1 MQMVKLGWNFAEILS
16 LVASQKGM
24 DAEQSWNCYVDRKSE
39 CELSEYVAFCV
50 HGYCGEYFKR

>member
-1 MQMVKLGWNFAEILS
+1 MQMVKLGWNLAEILS

-50 HGYCGEYFKR
+50 HGYCGG